1 MDVSLTIIYKG
12 GHMRECTCG
21 SAAARKNNVLLKR
34 WFKGAF
40 ASALVAAIPAIQIA
54 LESADFSNLVGPS
67 VSALIVGILLAAD
80 KAFRWRQ

>member
-1 MDVSLTIIYKG
+1 MS
-12 GHMRECTCG
+12 CQCG
-21 SAAARKNNVLLKR
+21 CNTANKNNVLAKR

-54 LESADFSNLVGPS
+54 LESEDFSNLVGPS

-80 KAFRWRQ
+80 KAYRWRN

>member
-1 MDVSLTIIYKG
+1 MDVSVSVIYRG
-12 GHMRECTCG
+12 GTMSCQCG
-21 SAAARKNNVLLKR
+21 CSTANKNNVLAKR

-54 LESADFSNLVGPS
+54 LESEDFSNLVGPS

-80 KAFRWRQ
+80 KAFRWRT

>member
-1 MDVSLTIIYKG
+1 MS
-12 GHMRECTCG
+12 CQCG
-21 SAAARKNNVLLKR
+21 CKTVNKNNILLRR

-54 LESADFSNLVGPS
+54 FESEDFSNLVGPS

-80 KAFRWRQ
+80 KAYRWRN

>member
-1 MDVSLTIIYKG
+1 
-12 GHMRECTCG
+12 MRECTCG
-21 SAAARKNNVLLKR
+21 SAAAHKNNVLLKR